1 MQLPRFAIAPLL
13 ALSLTGAHAM
23 DFERRSLQLGA
34 SGSVQAIALEGAVRE
49 GDAKRFEQFLAELD
63 GASETPVLWLT
74 LNSDGGSVR
83 EALGI
88 ARLIRRHG
96 FITHV
101 PAESRC
107 VSACIFLYSAGLVRV
122 PALTPPNT
130 AFRANIGIHRAFF
143 SRDFLAGLSL
153 SQAQELTRLMNQSL
167 ERAFREFDIPPHL
180 YQSALM
186 TASSQVHWL
195 SESETRSLGTYPP
208 WFDEYLLARCRPQ
221 RSSDAGVTGG
231 ERSLSSRD
239 KSACAMRLLQ
249 DHRKQLRGAPP
260 SAPPAAAD

>member
-1 MQLPRFAIAPLL
+1 MLPHRFVLGLL
-13 ALSLTGAHAM
+13 LVLGSIGAKAM
-23 DFERRSLQLGA
+23 DFERRSLQLSA
-34 SGSVQAIALEGAVRE
+34 SGSVQSIALNGAVRE
-49 GDAKRFEQFLAELD
+49 GDAKRFEQFLGELD
-63 GASETPVLWLT
+63 GAGGAPVLWLS

-101 PAESRC
+101 PAQSRC
-107 VSACIFLYSAGLVRV
+107 ISACIFLYSAGLVRV
-122 PALTPPNT
+122 PALTPPNS
-130 AFRANIGIHRAFF
+130 AFQSNIGIHRAFF
-143 SRDFLAGLSL
+143 SRDFLASLSL

-167 ERAFREFDIPPHL
+167 ERAFREFDIPSHL

-208 WFDEYLLARCRPQ
+208 WFDEYLLAKCRPGQ
-221 RSSDAGVTGG
+221 EPSAAS
-231 ERSLSSRD
+231 ERSLTSRD
-239 KSACAMRLLQ
+239 KSACAMHLLQ
-249 DHRKQLRGAPP
+249 DHRKQQKGVPMAAPP
-260 SAPPAAAD
+260 TAD

>member
-1 MQLPRFAIAPLL
+1 MSPHRL
-13 ALSLTGAHAM
+13 ALALLMLVGWLGAHAM

-49 GDAKRFEQFLAELD
+49 GDAKRFEQFLSELD

-122 PALTPPNT
+122 PALTPPNS
-130 AFRANIGIHRAFF
+130 AFRSNIGIHRAFF
-143 SRDFLAGLSL
+143 SRDFLASLSL

-195 SESETRSLGTYPP
+195 SEAETRSLGTYPA
-208 WFDEYLLARCRPQ
+208 WFDEYLLAKCRPV
-221 RSSDAGVTGG
+221 RPAESASASSD
-231 ERSLSSRD
+231 RSLTSRD

-249 DHRKQLRGAPP
+249 DHRKQQKGVPMA
-260 SAPPAAAD
+260 APPAAD